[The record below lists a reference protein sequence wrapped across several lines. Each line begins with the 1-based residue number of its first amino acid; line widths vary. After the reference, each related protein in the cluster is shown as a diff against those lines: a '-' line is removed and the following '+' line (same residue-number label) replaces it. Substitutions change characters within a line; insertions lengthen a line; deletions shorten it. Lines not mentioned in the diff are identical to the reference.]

1 MAEVN
6 TRKAYRE
13 AQEKEQHAARAREA
27 KRVEVEKDYARKSK
41 GKPEIKNARFDEVT
55 FRKVNSL
62 KKKIELGH
70 RDCLWLAGDCFS
82 GTLFWVS

>member
-13 AQEKEQHAARAREA
+13 AQQKKQQEARSREA
-27 KRVEVEKDYARKSK
+27 KRIEVEKAYARQSRD
-41 GKPEIKNARFDEVT
+41 KPEVKDARFDEIT

-62 KKKIELGH
+62 KKRLNWAIGIVFGLIVIVFLVLYFG
-70 RDCLWLAGDCFS
+70 
-82 GTLFWVS
+82 

>member
-27 KRVEVEKDYARKSK
+27 KRVEVEKDYARKTK

-62 KKKIELGH
+62 KKRLNWAIGIVFGLLVIVFLVLYFG
-70 RDCLWLAGDCFS
+70 
-82 GTLFWVS
+82 

>member
-27 KRVEVEKDYARKSK
+27 KRVEVERLCSQIQRQTRNQEC
-41 GKPEIKNARFDEVT
+41 PF
-55 FRKVNSL
+55 
-62 KKKIELGH
+62 
-70 RDCLWLAGDCFS
+70 
-82 GTLFWVS
+82 

>member
-27 KRVEVEKDYARKSK
+27 KRVEVEKTMLANPKANPKSRMPVLTK
-41 GKPEIKNARFDEVT
+41 
-55 FRKVNSL
+55 
-62 KKKIELGH
+62 
-70 RDCLWLAGDCFS
+70 
-82 GTLFWVS
+82 

>member
-13 AQEKEQHAARAREA
+13 AQEKNNTRRAREA

-62 KKKIELGH
+62 KK
-70 RDCLWLAGDCFS
+70 D
-82 GTLFWVS
+82 

>member
-27 KRVEVEKDYARKSK
+27 KR
-41 GKPEIKNARFDEVT
+41 KPEIKNARFDEVT

-62 KKKIELGH
+62 KKRLNWAIGIVFGLLVIVFLVLYFG
-70 RDCLWLAGDCFS
+70 
-82 GTLFWVS
+82 

>member
-27 KRVEVEKDYARKSK
+27 KRVEVEKDYARKTK
-41 GKPEIKNARFDEVT
+41 GKPEIDEVT

-62 KKKIELGH
+62 KKRLNWAIGIVFGLLVIVFLVLYFG
-70 RDCLWLAGDCFS
+70 
-82 GTLFWVS
+82 

>member
-27 KRVEVEKDYARKSK
+27 KRVEVEKD
-41 GKPEIKNARFDEVT
+41 
-55 FRKVNSL
+55 
-62 KKKIELGH
+62 
-70 RDCLWLAGDCFS
+70 
-82 GTLFWVS
+82 